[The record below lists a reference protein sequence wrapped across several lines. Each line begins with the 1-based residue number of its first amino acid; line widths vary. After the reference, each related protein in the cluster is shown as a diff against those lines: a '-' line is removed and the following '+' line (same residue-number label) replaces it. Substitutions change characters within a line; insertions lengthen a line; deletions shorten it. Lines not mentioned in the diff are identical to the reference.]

1 MRKHVSAA
9 ACLSCEVI
17 ATAGQMHLGE
27 RMEHSVSCPNLN
39 GPFNPMKNEKCAL
52 TLLEVGNAAR
62 GNETGAR
69 FAGCLRIQRK
79 G

>member
-1 MRKHVSAA
+1 MRGDRNCRADA
-9 ACLSCEVI
+9 L
-17 ATAGQMHLGE
+17 GGE
-27 RMEHSVSCPNLN
+27 RTEHGVSCPNLN

-69 FAGCLRIQRK
+69 FAGRLHIQCK
-79 G
+79 S

>member
-1 MRKHVSAA
+1 MRGDRDCRADA
-9 ACLSCEVI
+9 L
-17 ATAGQMHLGE
+17 GGE
-27 RMEHSVSCPNLN
+27 RTERGVSCPNLN

-69 FAGCLRIQRK
+69 FAGRLHIQCK
-79 G
+79 S